1 MEVARRGAYAEGVSR
16 SAIAQVG
23 DGFAG
28 WSLPPVAAETEARR
42 FLDRSLCCAV
52 EVRSLRPTDDRPS
65 WQPRVMVFRGGGV
78 RQVID
83 AIADTV
89 RALPHH
95 EVRIAG
101 YEASTL
107 ARVENPRPVV
117 CVRYGAV

>member
-1 MEVARRGAYAEGVSR
+1 VVPGAGCSGCTASCFLAR
-16 SAIAQVG
+16 
-23 DGFAG
+23 
-28 WSLPPVAAETEARR
+28 P
-42 FLDRSLCCAV
+42 LCCAV
-52 EVRSLRPTDDRPS
+52 EVRSARPTNVQAS
-65 WQPRVMVFRGGGV
+65 WEPRLIVFRDAGV
-78 RQVID
+78 RRVID

-117 CVRYGAV
+117 WVRHGAA

>member
-1 MEVARRGAYAEGVSR
+1 
-16 SAIAQVG
+16 
-23 DGFAG
+23 
-28 WSLPPVAAETEARR
+28 
-42 FLDRSLCCAV
+42 
-52 EVRSLRPTDDRPS
+52 
-65 WQPRVMVFRGGGV
+65 MVFRGGGV

-95 EVRIAG
+95 EVRIAA

-117 CVRYGAV
+117 CVGHSAA